1 MAVYTLRTYLDTHPQ
16 LIPSAAGLAR
26 QHDVDVKTAT
36 RLLKEHNYSLSPDR
50 GGWVYS
56 PAPSTPETDPILLLA
71 LALEPYHLLAID
83 PQIIHKLATNTPPTP
98 PPLTLEDLEEDPDR
112 PDLSLSG
119 WPRGSKEYY
128 VNKVRDLALEDPG
141 NSLRMVVIGLH
152 FILQDGKLPTR
163 AHIAPDGALRP
174 YLTPH
179 TINKQGGQQT

>member
-56 PAPSTPETDPILLLA
+56 PAPSTPETDPTLLLA

-98 PPLTLEDLEEDPDR
+98 PPLT
-112 PDLSLSG
+112 
-119 WPRGSKEYY
+119 
-128 VNKVRDLALEDPG
+128 LEDPG

>member
-50 GGWVYS
+50 GGWVYQ
-56 PAPSTPETDPILLLA
+56 PKASTPETDPTLLLA
-71 LALEPYHLLAID
+71 LTMEPYHLLAID

-98 PPLTLEDLEEDPDR
+98 PPDTEEDPER

-174 YLTPH
+174 YLTP
-179 TINKQGGQQT
+179 QQTNKADSKRD